1 VNWKT
6 LLFEEEPETKTGE
19 QQEGQSEYQ
28 APQAVA
34 TAVPPQHVASMAGAT
49 VGSDEMVSMCQA
61 ILHDA
66 VVKVGQCP
74 NTEFSEAL
82 DSLAPDMP
90 DEALRFRA
98 AMKVLK
104 FDPAEIVASAGTV
117 TAAIESQKS
126 EKTAIVDKK
135 WDREVTINEKRFKQ
149 LEDDIVAMG
158 VKMQEM
164 QKEKSELA
172 GTIAVAKSKLTD
184 VRGTMEQAYTNAQA
198 AIGMFIQKLQTYTR

>member
-1 VNWKT
+1 VNWKS
-6 LLFEEEPETKTGE
+6 LFFEEEPEAKTGE
-19 QQEGQSEYQ
+19 QQKGQTEGQT
-28 APQAVA
+28 PQAAPA
-34 TAVPPQHVASMAGAT
+34 TEIRQHMTSMAAAT

-74 NTEFSEAL
+74 YTEFSEAL
-82 DSLAPDMP
+82 DSLASDMP

-117 TAAIESQKS
+117 TAAIDVQKG
-126 EKTAIVDKK
+126 EKIAIVDKK
-135 WDREVTINEKRFKQ
+135 WDKEVTINEKRFKQ
-149 LEDDIVAMG
+149 LEDDIIAMG

-164 QKEKSELA
+164 QKEKTELA
-172 GTIAVAKSKLTD
+172 GTIAVAKSKLSD
-184 VRGTMEQAYTNAQA
+184 VRSTMEQAYTNVQA
-198 AIGMFIQKLQTYTR
+198 AIGMFIQKLQTYTK

>member
-6 LLFEEEPETKTGE
+6 LLFEEEPQTKTGE
-19 QQEGQSEYQ
+19 QPESQTESQ
-28 APQAVA
+28 APQAAPAPVM
-34 TAVPPQHVASMAGAT
+34 PQHVTTMAGAT

-74 NTEFSEAL
+74 YTEFSEAL
-82 DSLAPDMP
+82 DSLAADMP

-117 TAAIESQKS
+117 TAAIETQKS
-126 EKTAIVDKK
+126 EKIAIVDKK

-198 AIGMFIQKLQTYTR
+198 AIGMFIQKLQTYTK

>member
-1 VNWKT
+1 MNWKT
-6 LLFEEEPETKTGE
+6 LLFEEEPEIKTGE
-19 QQEGQSEYQ
+19 QPEGQTECQ
-28 APQAVA
+28 APQASPS
-34 TAVPPQHVASMAGAT
+34 AVMPQHVAAMAAST
-49 VGSDEMVSMCQA
+49 VGSDEMVLMCQA

-66 VVKVGQCP
+66 AVKVGQCP
-74 NTEFSEAL
+74 YTEFSEAL
-82 DSLAPDMP
+82 DSLASDMP

-117 TAAIESQKS
+117 TAAIEAQKS

-135 WDREVTINEKRFKQ
+135 WDKEVTINEKRFKQ

-158 VKMQEM
+158 ARMQEM

-172 GTIAVAKSKLTD
+172 GTIAVAKSKLSD
-184 VRGTMEQAYTNAQA
+184 VRGTMEQAYTNAQL
-198 AIGMFIQKLQTYTR
+198 AIGMFIQKLQTYTK

>member
-1 VNWKT
+1 MNWKT
-6 LLFEEEPETKTGE
+6 LLFEEEPEAKAGE
-19 QQEGQSEYQ
+19 QPEEQTESQ
-28 APQAVA
+28 APQASPPVVMPQHMTTMTAA
-34 TAVPPQHVASMAGAT
+34 TA
-49 VGSDEMVSMCQA
+49 GSDEMVSMCQA

-66 VVKVGQCP
+66 AVKVGQCP
-74 NTEFSEAL
+74 YTEFSEAL
-82 DSLAPDMP
+82 DSLVSDMP

-98 AMKVLK
+98 AMRVLK

-117 TAAIESQKS
+117 SAAIESQKS

-135 WDREVTINEKRFKQ
+135 WDREVTINEKRYKQ

-172 GTIAVAKSKLTD
+172 GTIAVAKSKLSD

>member
-19 QQEGQSEYQ
+19 QPEGQTESQ
-28 APQAVA
+28 TPQAAPTPVM
-34 TAVPPQHVASMAGAT
+34 PQHVATMAGAT

-74 NTEFSEAL
+74 YTEFSEAL
-82 DSLAPDMP
+82 DSLAADMP

-104 FDPAEIVASAGTV
+104 FDAAEIVASAGTV
-117 TAAIESQKS
+117 TAVIESQKS
-126 EKTAIVDKK
+126 
-135 WDREVTINEKRFKQ
+135 EKRFKQ

-184 VRGTMEQAYTNAQA
+184 VRGTMELAYTNAQA

>member
-6 LLFEEEPETKTGE
+6 LLFEEETENKTIEQDSPAET
-19 QQEGQSEYQ
+19 QVPQ
-28 APQAVA
+28 APTSLTAPQQATKMVD
-34 TAVPPQHVASMAGAT
+34 ST
-49 VGSDEMVSMCQA
+49 VGSDEAISMSLA

-74 NTEFSEAL
+74 YTEFSEAL
-82 DSLAPDMP
+82 DSLASDMP

-135 WDREVTINEKRFKQ
+135 WDKEVNVNEKRFKQ

-172 GTIAVAKSKLTD
+172 GTIAVAKSKLSD
-184 VRGTMEQAYTNAQA
+184 VRGTMEQAYVNAQA
-198 AIGMFIQKLQTYTR
+198 SIGLFIQKLQTYTK